1 MISDLNIDDYQ
12 DYLSLMSHFRPVKTD
27 MSKQDFIDIYNKIKI
42 NGKIFVYKIDNKIIA
57 ATSIVEEYK
66 FINNNGKVCHI
77 EDVFVDKNFRNKGI
91 ATKMIKY
98 VENYCINNNFYKMIL
113 NCDKELISFYEKFGF
128 INAISMIKRLI

>member
-1 MISDLNIDDYQ
+1 MISDLNIDDYK
-12 DYLSLMSHFRPVKTD
+12 DYLSLMSNFRPVKTD

-128 INAISMIKRLI
+128 SNAISMIKKLI